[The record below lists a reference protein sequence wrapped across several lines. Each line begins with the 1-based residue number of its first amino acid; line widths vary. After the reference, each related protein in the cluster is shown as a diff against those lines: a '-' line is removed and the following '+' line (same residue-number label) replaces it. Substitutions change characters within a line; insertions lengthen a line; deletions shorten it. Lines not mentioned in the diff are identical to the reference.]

1 MVPRKTDLAKL
12 PKLALTR
19 DELERLGCTEEQLD
33 QLFPDPKSENSS
45 PSE

>member
-1 MVPRKTDLAKL
+1 MVPRKTDLAKV

-19 DELERLGCTEEQLD
+19 DELERLGCTEEQLET
-33 QLFPDPKSENSS
+33 LFPKSENSS